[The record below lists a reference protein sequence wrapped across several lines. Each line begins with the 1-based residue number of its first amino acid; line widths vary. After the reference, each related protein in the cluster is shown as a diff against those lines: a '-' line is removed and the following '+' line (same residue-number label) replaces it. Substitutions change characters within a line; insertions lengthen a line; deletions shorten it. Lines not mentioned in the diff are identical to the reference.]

1 MLIQVDVDSTLYD
14 ANVLFAEVAKEHFG
28 IELPLDAGNWYDY
41 NDVADTLTLHRIF
54 RKSHSREYVEK
65 QIPFEGAADC
75 LKFCREKGHEVVFI
89 SDRHAQA
96 RNTLLKWLKD
106 NNFTEHEGFGTNA
119 QVIAGLDKRT
129 WMKKHMPD
137 VVIDDRVR
145 TMFLARSWNAHVFAL
160 ECPWN
165 VNLKREIEGIHICK
179 NWTEIASKLDK
190 II

>member
-14 ANVLFAEVAKEHFG
+14 ANLLFAEVAKEHFG
-28 IELPLDAGNWYDY
+28 VELPLDAGNWYDY
-41 NDVADTLTLHRIF
+41 NEVADTLTLHKIF
-54 RKSHSREYVEK
+54 RKAHSKEYVEK
-65 QIPFEGAADC
+65 QVPYEGAAEC
-75 LKFCREKGHEVVFI
+75 LAFCRDKGHQVVFI
-89 SDRHAQA
+89 SDRHGQAQ
-96 RNTLLKWLKD
+96 NTLFTWLYD
-106 NNFTEHEGFGTNA
+106 FGLTHDKSGGH
-119 QVIAGLDKRT
+119 VITGQDKRA
-129 WMKKHMPD
+129 WMKKNTPA

-165 VNLKREIEGIHICK
+165 VNLKKEIEGIHICK